1 MPFNLLT
8 GTGGSMLDLG
18 IDCQTIVGSK
28 KTTYDSTLIKV
39 KGYDE
44 TIQVRVDHTKSSDYL
59 F

>member
-1 MPFNLLT
+1 
-8 GTGGSMLDLG
+8 MLDLG